1 MSEYRVVFCTAP
13 DHDTA
18 ERLAEKVLQD
28 GLAACVNLI
37 PGLTSL
43 YIWKGNMTR
52 GTEVLL
58 MIKTTNRVYAQL
70 EDTLRTMHPY
80 ELPEIIS
87 VPIETGLD
95 GYLDWIDKNCT
106 ATL

>member
-1 MSEYRVVFCTAP
+1 
-13 DHDTA
+13 
-18 ERLAEKVLQD
+18 
-28 GLAACVNLI
+28 
-37 PGLTSL
+37 
-43 YIWKGNMTR
+43 
-52 GTEVLL
+52 